1 MKTKLL
7 VAFSVLLAFT
17 STAASDTPP
26 EDTEFVFARVQF
38 NMTLL
43 SLLEREAP
51 WHHDYPFSEDF
62 TLSML
67 ANVTNTHTSRDSYQI
82 VKLDSADIFK
92 YPFLYFSEPGYME
105 LTADEGANLRDWF
118 NRGGFACF
126 DDFRG
131 VDLDN
136 LRNVLKQVFPK
147 RQLVKLDLSHP
158 VFHSFYDVE
167 SLDLDPPYYDTRFEG
182 GRPEFWGM
190 SDEDGRLIL
199 VANQNNDLGE
209 FFEWVDKGEMELKPA
224 AKATKI
230 MVNYLIYAMS
240 H

>member
-1 MKTKLL
+1 MKAKALAALL
-7 VAFSVLLAFT
+7 ALLAF
-17 STAASDTPP
+17 AAVGVSDTPP
-26 EDTEFVFARVQF
+26 EDSEFIFARVQF
-38 NMTLL
+38 NMSLM

-67 ANVTNTHTSRDSYQI
+67 GNVTNTRTTRDSYQI
-82 VKLDSADIFK
+82 VQLTDEKVFD

-105 LTADEGANLRDWF
+105 LKPAEVTNLREWF
-118 NRGGFACF
+118 NRGGFAVF

-136 LRNVLKQVFPK
+136 LRAELKTIFPD
-147 RQLVKLDLSHP
+147 RQMFKLDISHP
-158 VFHSFYDVE
+158 VFHSFYDVD
-167 SLDLDPPYYDTRFEG
+167 SLDLVPPYYDARFEG

-190 SDEDGRLIL
+190 KDDEGRLIL
-199 VANQNNDLGE
+199 VANQNNDFGE

-224 AKATKI
+224 AKSTKL

>member
-1 MKTKLL
+1 MAFAG
-7 VAFSVLLAFT
+7 VAL
-17 STAASDTPP
+17 SDTPP
-26 EDTEFVFARVQF
+26 EGSEFVFARAQF

-43 SLLEREAP
+43 ALAEREAP

-67 ANVTNTHTSRDSYQI
+67 GNVTNTRTTRDSHQI
-82 VKLDSADIFK
+82 VQLNDEEIFD

-105 LTADEGANLRDWF
+105 LTTTEAKNLRDWF

-131 VDLDN
+131 VDLDV
-136 LRNVLKQVFPK
+136 LRSQLKELFPD
-147 RQLVKLDLSHP
+147 RRLYKLDITHP
-158 VFHSFYDVE
+158 IFHSFYEIDN
-167 SLDLDPPYYDTRFEG
+167 LDLEPPYYDTRYEG

-190 SDEDGRLIL
+190 DDEEGRLIL

-209 FFEWVDKGEMELKPA
+209 FFEWVDRGEMDLKPA
-224 AKATKI
+224 AKVTKV